1 MLFLI
6 NTMMISGLC
15 IVVYCYHDDYRDLF
29 CFFLITMMISAL
41 CVLLDC
47 SDDDYRAQCFF
58 YCYDDD

>member
-15 IVVYCYHDDYRDLF
+15 VVFDCYHDDYRDL

>member
-6 NTMMISGLC
+6 DTMMISGLC
-15 IVVYCYHDDYRDLF
+15 IFFYCYHDDYRDLC
-29 CFFLITMMISAL
+29 CFFLITMMISVL

>member
-15 IVVYCYHDDYRDLF
+15 IVFDCYHDDYRDLC
-29 CFFLITMMISAL
+29 CFFLITMMISEL